1 MEIGFSS
8 ERSIEDE
15 LEAISKG
22 EVLTMVISYLVMFVY
37 IALALGKIRS
47 FKSLMVCF
55 YFIKIYDF
63 SKIIVDKNLLY
74 FSWTVKLLLVSV
86 G

>member
-1 MEIGFSS
+1 MKNYTEHAPEFMELGFSS

-15 LEAISKG
+15 LEAISKA

-47 FKSLMVCF
+47 FKTLMV
-55 YFIKIYDF
+55 
-63 SKIIVDKNLLY
+63 S
-74 FSWTVKLLLVSV
+74 T
-86 G
+86 